1 MAIIQGSALYQ
12 QVRQE
17 FDEACEA
24 ASKATIN
31 SLGSTCILL
40 ISMIAAV
47 VF

>member
-31 SLGSTCILL
+31 SLGSTSIVL
-40 ISMIAAV
+40 ISMIASV